1 MMKASVSVQQNYA
14 VRNMT
19 TASCARHKHEL
30 TREDSRGI
38 WHETLKT
45 LDQPTT
51 KTQTLDP
58 LFFEKGP
65 LFRSQKVPYLG
76 QEIGGQLVVNRLQDP
91 TGRDDGP
98 KFGSNMEL
106 MWGRFGFDCGLF
118 SERSL

>member
-1 MMKASVSVQQNYA
+1 MKKASVSIQQYNA

-19 TASCARHKHEL
+19 TASCARHKHEP

-58 LFFEKGP
+58 PLFQKGP
-65 LFRSQKVPYLG
+65 LSRSQKGSLFGSGIRGTTKCGPTVGPH
-76 QEIGGQLVVNRLQDP
+76 LVVPLP
-91 TGRDDGP
+91 SGVKG
-98 KFGSNMEL
+98 
-106 MWGRFGFDCGLF
+106 GLCF
-118 SERSL
+118 FI